1 VDVYLLLTNQSKKL
15 IFMQSKFIKWQRMA
29 KAIAIVFLMAGII
42 TSCAKK
48 DIQNEAQPA
57 EVNNEQAAANAAR
70 ALEQSAPAAAEQ
82 QAQAAGFTEQSSG
95 AAATERHPRNIV
107 EIAISKPHLSSLV
120 AAVVKAGLAGAL
132 SNASA
137 NLTVF
142 APTNDA
148 FDDLPAPFNNAANIG
163 AITDAAQIAFLKN
176 VLLYHVLGA
185 EVFSG
190 QINNGPSSAVTIKPA
205 GSSNDNTIY
214 LSKTFGFI
222 RVNGNSDVIR
232 ANINASN
239 GVIHVINKVLL
250 FPTQTIAAI
259 AIPNPNL
266 SALVAALVKT
276 NLAGVFTGSGD
287 FTVFAPT
294 DAAFAQLPA
303 PFKTAASISAITDP
317 ATIAALANILKYHVV
332 GSRNFAWDLG
342 IFRRITTIA
351 NAPNNKVTTILG
363 YNNGW
368 VKGDNNTSYAQITP
382 ADILATNGVV
392 HVINKVLL
400 PK

>member
-1 VDVYLLLTNQSKKL
+1 
-15 IFMQSKFIKWQRMA
+15 MQPKFLKWQSIA
-29 KAIAIVFLMAGII
+29 KAMAIVFLAAGII

-48 DIQNEAQPA
+48 DIETAQPA
-57 EVNNEQAAANAAR
+57 EANNEQQAASAAR
-70 ALEQSAPAAAEQ
+70 QLEQSAPATAEQ
-82 QAQAAGFTEQSSG
+82 EAEAAGFTQQSSG
-95 AAATERHPRNIV
+95 ADAAGANGKKKNIV
-107 EIAISKPHLSSLV
+107 EIAVSKPHLSSLV
-120 AAVVKAGLAGAL
+120 AAVLKTGLAGAL

-142 APTNDA
+142 APTNAA
-148 FDDLPAPFNNAANIG
+148 FAGLPAPFNNATNIG
-163 AITDAAQIAFLKN
+163 NITDAAQIAFLKN

-185 EVFSG
+185 EVFSS
-190 QINNGPSSAVTIKPA
+190 QISNGPSSAVTIKPA
-205 GSSNDNTIY
+205 GISNDNTVY

-232 ANINASN
+232 ANINATN

-259 AIPNPNL
+259 AIPNPDL
-266 SALVAALVKT
+266 STLVAALVKT
-276 NLAGVFTGSGD
+276 NLAGVFAGSGD

-294 DAAFAQLPA
+294 NAAFAQLPA
-303 PFKTAASISAITDP
+303 PFKTAASINAITDA

-332 GSRNFAWDLG
+332 GSRVFAWDLG
-342 IFRRITTIA
+342 IFKRITTIA
-351 NAPNNKVTTILG
+351 NAPNNKITTILG
-363 YNNGW
+363 FNNGW

-392 HVINKVLL
+392 HLINKVLL

>member
-1 VDVYLLLTNQSKKL
+1 
-15 IFMQSKFIKWQRMA
+15 MQLKFIKWQRIA
-29 KAIAIVFLMAGII
+29 KAISMVFLVAGVI

-48 DIQNEAQPA
+48 DIQNDVPPA
-57 EVNNEQAAANAAR
+57 EVSNEQAASNAAR
-70 ALEQSAPAAAEQ
+70 ALEQSAPAAAEKE
-82 QAQAAGFTEQSSG
+82 AAAAGF
-95 AAATERHPRNIV
+95 AAESLNAAVTTTGRHNTMNIV
-107 EIAISKPHLSSLV
+107 EIAVSKPHLSSLV
-120 AAVVKAGLAGAL
+120 AAVLKTGLAGAL
-132 SNASA
+132 SNTAA

-142 APTNDA
+142 APTNAA
-148 FDDLPAPFNNAANIG
+148 FEGLPAPFNNAANIG
-163 AITDAAQIAFLKN
+163 AITDAAQITFLKN
-176 VLLYHVLGA
+176 VLLYHVLGS

-190 QINNGPSSAVTIKPA
+190 QISNGPSSAVTIKPA
-205 GSSNDNTIY
+205 GSSNDNTVY
-214 LSKTFGFI
+214 LSKTFGLI
-222 RVNGNSDVIR
+222 RVNGNSNVIR
-232 ANINASN
+232 ANINATN

-266 SALVAALVKT
+266 STLVAALVKT
-276 NLAGVFTGSGD
+276 NLAGVFAGSGD

-294 DAAFAQLPA
+294 NDAFAQLPA
-303 PFKTAASISAITDP
+303 PFKTAASITAITDA

-351 NAPNNKVTTILG
+351 NAPNNKITTILG

-368 VKGDNNTSYAQITP
+368 VKGDNNPAYAQITP

>member
-1 VDVYLLLTNQSKKL
+1 
-15 IFMQSKFIKWQRMA
+15 MQSKFIKWQRIV
-29 KAIAIVFLMAGII
+29 KAMAIVFLVAGII

-48 DIQNEAQPA
+48 DVENVQATEL
-57 EVNNEQAAANAAR
+57 NNEQEAVNAARQLENTAAANA
-70 ALEQSAPAAAEQ
+70 EKEGE
-82 QAQAAGFTEQSSG
+82 AAGFISEANS
-95 AAATERHPRNIV
+95 AAVVERHPRNIV
-107 EIAISKPHLSSLV
+107 EIAIAKPQLSSLV
-120 AAVVKAGLAGAL
+120 AAVVKTGLAGAL

-142 APTNDA
+142 APTNNA
-148 FDDLPAPFNNAANIG
+148 FAGLPAPFNNAANITS
-163 AITDAAQIAFLKN
+163 ITDAAQIAFLKN

-190 QINNGPSSAVTIKPA
+190 QISNGPSSAVTIKSA
-205 GSSNDNTIY
+205 GASNDNTVY
-214 LSKTFGFI
+214 FSKAFGLI

-239 GVIHVINKVLL
+239 GVIHVIDKVLL

-276 NLAGVFTGSGD
+276 NLAGVFAGSGD